1 MNCFWLIYIG
11 VSSIIISQTINHRKL
26 VQELYDR
33 GTLHNIVGVK
43 PLPVIVKSSDEISFR
58 RSHQKEPPLSK
69 SKASRAVE
77 SVWDTEDADHDYDH
91 EELSSRGHR
100 HRPAADEER
109 GRYDI
114 GLQPSKKR
122 RKTGRESD
130 AHTVVFV
137 DDDDDENDE
146 EQRANEEEERE
157 YMSFES
163 DGDDERRPSL
173 SRRSSAKSD
182 HRRSYWLSKGIGPP
196 DEQSS

>member
-1 MNCFWLIYIG
+1 MGIT
-11 VSSIIISQTINHRKL
+11 QETINHRKL

-33 GTLHNIVGVK
+33 RTLHKIVGAR
-43 PLPVIVKSSDEISFR
+43 PLPVVVKSSDEISFR
-58 RSHQKEPPLSK
+58 KPAERESSSSK

-77 SVWDTEDADHDYDH
+77 SVWDTEDASHDFDH
-91 EELSSRGHR
+91 EEYYSRRHR

-114 GLQPSKKR
+114 GQQPSKKR

-137 DDDDDENDE
+137 DDDDDE
-146 EQRANEEEERE
+146 EERRADEMEDGE
-157 YMSFES
+157 YMSLDSES
-163 DGDDERRPSL
+163 DDDRRPKL

-196 DEQSS
+196 DDQSN